1 MSRSSS
7 PRLSRRRHGAELK
20 ARVLAACAQP
30 GASVRAIALEHGLNP
45 NVIHHW
51 RRKATVAAQPTAGFI
66 AVPLSP
72 DTQSGIRI
80 DVHRTD
86 TTITVTW
93 PMSAAAH
100 CGTWLREWLR

>member
-7 PRLSRRRHGAELK
+7 QRLSRRRHGAEFQ

-30 GASVRAIALEHGLNP
+30 GASVRAVALEHGLNP
-45 NVIHHW
+45 NVIHRW
-51 RRKATVAAQPTAGFI
+51 RRKATVAVQDTAGFI
-66 AVPLSP
+66 ALPLSP
-72 DTQSGIRI
+72 VASDIRI
-80 DVHRTD
+80 ELQRLD

-93 PMSAAAH
+93 PMSAALH